1 MCRAGLSGS
10 NLVIVAGTVLGLL
23 RLLRADPR
31 VAAVLSAAALL
42 GFVVLARPSP
52 SVLRAAVMGGVVL
65 LALALGRARSAVP
78 ALAAAVLGLLLV
90 DPALATDPGFGL
102 SVLATAA
109 LVLVVPGWVAR
120 MRRRGVPPGAA
131 EALAVPAA
139 ACLVTAPLIAGL
151 NGGVSLVAVAANLLA
166 APAVAPATVLGV
178 AAAVLSP
185 VSATAAQGC
194 AWLAGPAVGW
204 LVAVADRA
212 AAVPG
217 GVVPWPDGVTGAG
230 LLAVVVLALVA
241 LARSRRVRPLLL
253 AAVVGLLLVLV
264 PTRALRPGWPPPGW
278 AVVACDVGQG
288 DALVLATGQQGRA
301 VLIDAGPGDGPVDAC
316 LDRLGVTALA
326 IVLVSHLHADHV
338 GGLAGA
344 LRGRSVG
351 AIAVGPVREPR
362 WALERIARQAAAG
375 GARMVQVQPGS
386 RLVWPTLTLD
396 VLGPQHPPEHV
407 NPDDGTQVND
417 GSTVLRATTAAGTI
431 LLTGDVEVAAQ
442 AQLLAAGVPLRA
454 DVLKMPHH
462 GSRYSSPEF
471 LAAVAPRAVLVSVGA
486 GNDYRHPDAGLLE
499 RLEQAGAMVR
509 RTDLSGDVAIT
520 AGPGSDGPAVVARGD
535 PLAAPRRRVPLA
547 RRVPLGRRVP
557 PGSAAQ
563 RASGVPAIGSPPLR
577 PVRVA
582 GPRGPRAPPCCSPAR
597 SRWGRPGPT
606 RRRGSSARHQ

>member
-1 MCRAGLSGS
+1 MCPAGLSGS
-10 NLVIVAGTVLGLL
+10 NLAIVAGTVLGLL

-109 LVLVVPGWVAR
+109 LVLIVPGWVAR

-151 NGGVSLVAVAANLLA
+151 NGGVSLVSVAANLLA

-185 VSATAAQGC
+185 VSTTAAQAC

-230 LLAVVVLALVA
+230 LLAVIVLALVA

-264 PTRALRPGWPPPGW
+264 PTRVLRPGWPPPGW

-288 DALVLATGQQGRA
+288 DALVLATGQPGRA
-301 VLIDAGPGDGPVDAC
+301 VLDRRRTGRRTGGRLPGPARGHRAGDRAGQPPARGPRRRARRGAARPVGRRDRRRTGPGA
-316 LDRLGVTALA
+316 
-326 IVLVSHLHADHV
+326 
-338 GGLAGA
+338 
-344 LRGRSVG
+344 
-351 AIAVGPVREPR
+351 AVGPGADR
-362 WALERIARQAAAG
+362 AAG
-375 GARMVQVQPGS
+375 GRGRRADGPGAARYPARVARSSPWTCS
-386 RLVWPTLTLD
+386 ARSIRP
-396 VLGPQHPPEHV
+396 
-407 NPDDGTQVND
+407 
-417 GSTVLRATTAAGTI
+417 STSTPTTA
-431 LLTGDVEVAAQ
+431 
-442 AQLLAAGVPLRA
+442 
-454 DVLKMPHH
+454 
-462 GSRYSSPEF
+462 
-471 LAAVAPRAVLVSVGA
+471 
-486 GNDYRHPDAGLLE
+486 
-499 RLEQAGAMVR
+499 R
-509 RTDLSGDVAIT
+509 RSTT
-520 AGPGSDGPAVVARGD
+520 
-535 PLAAPRRRVPLA
+535 A
-547 RRVPLGRRVP
+547 RRCCARRP
-557 PGSAAQ
+557 
-563 RASGVPAIGSPPLR
+563 RPA
-577 PVRVA
+577 
-582 GPRGPRAPPCCSPAR
+582 PCC
-597 SRWGRPGPT
+597 
-606 RRRGSSARHQ
+606 